1 MLAASGSTE
10 ESGGEMQ
17 FAGNPLPI
25 TSQEQEQGFVHLW
38 ENTLNSREFLVGLIF
53 LAKRDEG

>member
-1 MLAASGSTE
+1 MLAALGSTE

-25 TSQEQEQGFVHLW
+25 TSQEQGFVHQW
-38 ENTLNSREFLVGLIF
+38 EKTLNSREFLVGLIF
-53 LAKRDEG
+53 LAKRDEC